1 MIERAIALLILT
13 GLFFFFTFLALSLRH
28 LVYQFLCILALMVLQ
43 GVLYLYLNAEFL
55 GAIQVIVYAGA
66 VLIMFLFTLFLLPEE
81 DLRDLKLDFK
91 SLKYSSFLPI
101 ALFVFLLLSAL
112 VKGIPES
119 YQPQRLYF
127 DLKEIG
133 ALLFNEY
140 WVAIFLLAFILSF
153 PMVALY
159 VFFKREEESGDS

>member
-13 GLFFFFTFLALSLRH
+13 GLFFIFTLLAFFFRH
-28 LVYQFLCILALMVLQ
+28 LVYQFLCILVLMVLQ

-66 VLIMFLFTLFLLPEE
+66 VLIMFLFTLFLFPEE
-81 DLRDLKLDFK
+81 ELKHLKIDLKN
-91 SLKYSSFLPI
+91 LKYSSFLPV
-101 ALFVFLLLSAL
+101 ALFIFLLLSVL

-119 YQPQRLYF
+119 YQPRNIYF
-127 DLKEIG
+127 DLKEISN
-133 ALLFNEY
+133 LLFNEY
-140 WVAIFLLAFILSF
+140 WLAIFLLAFILSF

-159 VFFKREEESGDS
+159 VFFKREEKSGSS